1 MPFFLIVILALV
13 QGITEFLPISSSG
26 HLILVA
32 EVSGRDQGLLL
43 DVAVHVGTLGAVV
56 AYFWRDLLAMLLGVA
71 QLTKGRITPEAR
83 LAGTLIVASI
93 PAAVAGFLAKD
104 FIESSLRTPAVIA
117 WTTVVFGLLLYVA
130 DKIGMT
136 IRRITHVGLA
146 HALLLG
152 LAQVLS
158 LVPGT
163 SRSGITMTAARLL
176 GYERTD
182 AARYSLL
189 MSIPIIAGAGLLL
202 GLDLYEAGSATVGRD
217 VLLAVALSFGAALG
231 AIALL
236 MQWVQRVGF
245 TPFVVYRLLLGAV
258 LFYWVYAT

>member
-1 MPFFLIVILALV
+1 MPLFLIIILALV

-32 EVSGRDQGLLL
+32 EVSGQDQGLLL

-56 AYFWRDLLAMLLGVA
+56 AYFWRDLLAMLVGVA
-71 QLTKGRITPEAR
+71 GLAKGRISADAR
-83 LAGTLIVASI
+83 LAGTLVVASI
-93 PAAVAGFLAKD
+93 PAALVGLLAKD
-104 FIESSLRTPAVIA
+104 FIEASLRSPAIIA
-117 WTTVVFGLLLYVA
+117 WTTVIFGVLLYIA
-130 DKIGMT
+130 DKVGMT
-136 IRRITHVGLA
+136 IRRIGHVGLA

-163 SRSGITMTAARLL
+163 SRSGVTMTAARLL
-176 GYERTD
+176 GYERAD
-182 AARYSLL
+182 AARYSML
-189 MSIPIIAGAGLLL
+189 MSIPIISGAGLLL
-202 GLDLYEAGSATVGRD
+202 GLDIAQAEHAALGAD
-217 VLLAVALSFGAALG
+217 VVLAVLLSFGAALG

-236 MQWVQRVGF
+236 MAWVTRVGF

-258 LFYWVYAT
+258 LFYWVYG